1 MKENDNKLKAWKSL
15 AAEVK
20 IVWYNSKVVSRTRKD
35 METKNRN
42 QFSYIQV
49 ELESLFLFQLVNDN

>member
-1 MKENDNKLKAWKSL
+1 MKENDNKLKARKSL

-42 QFSYIQV
+42 QLSYIQV